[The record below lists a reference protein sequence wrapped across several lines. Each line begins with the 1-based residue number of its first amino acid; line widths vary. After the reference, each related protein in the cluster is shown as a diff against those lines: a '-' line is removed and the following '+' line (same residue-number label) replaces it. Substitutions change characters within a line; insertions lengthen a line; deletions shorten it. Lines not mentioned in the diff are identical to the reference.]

1 MVYYPQIKPE
11 RGITMKKLA
20 LVFAAAL
27 ALTACT
33 AAPTETATV
42 PAAADPPAEAAATEE
57 NADAEQFPVGELRLT
72 TFDNTDGTALYGGF
86 SSGNNTVWTVLRLDY
101 ATGVQSKLCDL
112 TFHGWPQYELH
123 DHYGRKRGRVLF
135 GRG

>member
-33 AAPTETATV
+33 AAPTETTTI
-42 PAAADPPAEAAATEE
+42 PAADPPAEAAATEE

-72 TFDNTDGTALYGGF
+72 TFDNTDGTAL
-86 SSGNNTVWTVLRLDY
+86 
-101 ATGVQSKLCDL
+101 
-112 TFHGWPQYELH
+112 
-123 DHYGRKRGRVLF
+123 
-135 GRG
+135 

>member
-101 ATGVQSKLCDL
+101 ATGV
-112 TFHGWPQYELH
+112 
-123 DHYGRKRGRVLF
+123 
-135 GRG
+135 

>member
-33 AAPTETATV
+33 AAPTETTTV
-42 PAAADPPAEAAATEE
+42 PAAADPPAEATATEE
-57 NADAEQFPVGELRLT
+57 NADAEQFPVGELRL
-72 TFDNTDGTALYGGF
+72 
-86 SSGNNTVWTVLRLDY
+86 
-101 ATGVQSKLCDL
+101 CDDL
-112 TFHGWPQYELH
+112 AA
-123 DHYGRKRGRVLF
+123 
-135 GRG
+135 

>member
-42 PAAADPPAEAAATEE
+42 PAAADPPAEAA
-57 NADAEQFPVGELRLT
+57 
-72 TFDNTDGTALYGGF
+72 
-86 SSGNNTVWTVLRLDY
+86 GN
-101 ATGVQSKLCDL
+101 
-112 TFHGWPQYELH
+112 
-123 DHYGRKRGRVLF
+123 RGKC
-135 GRG
+135 GRGAVPGGGAAADCL

>member
-33 AAPTETATV
+33 AAPT
-42 PAAADPPAEAAATEE
+42 
-57 NADAEQFPVGELRLT
+57 
-72 TFDNTDGTALYGGF
+72 
-86 SSGNNTVWTVLRLDY
+86 
-101 ATGVQSKLCDL
+101 
-112 TFHGWPQYELH
+112 
-123 DHYGRKRGRVLF
+123 
-135 GRG
+135 

>member
-1 MVYYPQIKPE
+1 
-11 RGITMKKLA
+11 MKKLA

-57 NADAEQFPVGELRLT
+57 NADAEQFPVGELRLC
-72 TFDNTDGTALYGGF
+72 DDRRCDTDTAYYTLYGHVDTTELTG
-86 SSGNNTVWTVLRLDY
+86 LRLDY
-101 ATGVQSKLCDL
+101 ADGVQTKVRRLLLPMPCTPICLSQ
-112 TFHGWPQYELH
+112 TIM
-123 DHYGRKRGRVLF
+123 
-135 GRG
+135 